1 MAVASA
7 GKSSPTITADA
18 LVVRAAGAY
27 LGLETN
33 VSSPGPACSIPLS
46 PVISVSGEPFS
57 RRAPSAEAIAESFMG
72 YRLLRLN
79 RTPATLFGREVAVE
93 DPHSSKITKSGNVSR
108 LDPRYGNETAIPRS

>member
-33 VSSPGPACSIPLS
+33 VNSPGPACSIPLS
-46 PVISVSGEPFS
+46 PVISVSGDPFS
-57 RRAPSAEAIAESFMG
+57 KRRVRAAAMADSFMELEKNDRTPGIVSDVTGTTQLGTELRFAGQHKEKPSARRA
-72 YRLLRLN
+72 L
-79 RTPATLFGREVAVE
+79 V
-93 DPHSSKITKSGNVSR
+93 
-108 LDPRYGNETAIPRS
+108 